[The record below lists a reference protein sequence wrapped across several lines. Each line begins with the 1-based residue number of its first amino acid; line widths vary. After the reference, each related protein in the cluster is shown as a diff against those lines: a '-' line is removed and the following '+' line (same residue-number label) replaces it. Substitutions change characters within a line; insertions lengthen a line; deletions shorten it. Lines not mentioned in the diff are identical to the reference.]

1 MKLTK
6 FFAFALA
13 ALAFVGCGND
23 ETTTPNDDPTLN
35 PTGGITLKADKTAIT
50 IGETVTFTVVD
61 SEGQDV
67 TANAN
72 IYDSDLMVLESN
84 EYKFTDTGRFDFY
97 ATCNSEI
104 SNTITIVVLAEMPD
118 APVDMEPENFKFN
131 HRAVMVDHT
140 AMNCGYCPWMTDYL
154 IEYAKTANHSHYN
167 EVTCHAGYLANGD
180 PAASTAATT
189 LMNYHGKYFSFGNP
203 TLIFNFKT
211 GMVGNQSVYANVKKD
226 IDKVLGGYIKEDG
239 ADVGISM
246 TVEGDE
252 DKLLCAAQI
261 KFAVDGDYYVNA
273 WLLESDIY
281 SPNQAYATKDE
292 HMWYHFAL
300 RNFSEETNSNNI
312 AGLSIGEHK
321 AGSSYVYG
329 GELEIINPSWNWEN
343 MGVLVVVSAA
353 NSNGSVEVV
362 NSAYCPV
369 GEQLPFEYL

>member
-84 EYKFTDTGRFDFY
+84 EYKFTD
-97 ATCNSEI
+97 SEI

-154 IEYAKTANHSHYN
+154 LEYAKTANHSHYN

-239 ADVGISM
+239 AHVGISM
-246 TVEGDE
+246 T
-252 DKLLCAAQI
+252 
-261 KFAVDGDYYVNA
+261 VDGDYYVNA

-321 AGSSYVYG
+321 AGTSYVYG